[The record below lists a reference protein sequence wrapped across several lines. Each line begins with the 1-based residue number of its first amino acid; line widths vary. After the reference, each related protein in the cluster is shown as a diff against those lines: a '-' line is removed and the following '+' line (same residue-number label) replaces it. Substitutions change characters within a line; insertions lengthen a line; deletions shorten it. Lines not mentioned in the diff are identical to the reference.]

1 MITVSTTEANIFQAL
16 GQFLQS
22 VLPSGF
28 EVMRGQLNRVAEPA
42 VADYAVMWPIM
53 RERLE
58 LNVDSYADV
67 AFVGSINLTTLTVT
81 QVLESKPAVGQV
93 LTASGIVTGTT
104 ITAPLVVNSDGTGTY
119 TVSPSQSMVSETI
132 QAGSKN
138 LMQPMKITMQCD
150 VHGPNSADNAQ
161 IITTVF
167 RDENAV
173 TTFDASGFGVE
184 PLYCDDPHQSPFENG
199 EQQIEER
206 WIITMAMQANPTIAL
221 PQQFAGA
228 LKLNPVI
235 AADVVYAAQ

>member
-1 MITVSTTEANIFQAL
+1 MSAVSITESNTFQAL

-28 EVMRGQLNRVAEPA
+28 AVMRGQLNRIAEPE
-42 VADYAVMWPIM
+42 VADYAVMWPIL

-58 LNVDSYADV
+58 MNVDSYNDI
-67 AFVGSINLTTLTVT
+67 AFVGSISATTLTVT
-81 QVLESKPAVGQV
+81 QVLQSKPAVGQV
-93 LTASGIVTGTT
+93 LTANGIAANTT
-104 ITAPLVVNSDGTGTY
+104 ITAPLVVNPDGTGTY
-119 TVSPSQSMVSETI
+119 TVSPSQTLASETI
-132 QAGSKN
+132 QAGSKI

-161 IITTVF
+161 IITTIF
-167 RDENAV
+167 RDEVGVA
-173 TTFDASGFGVE
+173 TFDASGFGVE

-228 LKLNPVI
+228 LKITSVI
-235 AADVVYAAQ
+235 AADEVYAAQ